1 MSSQRRCERGTNSQV
16 ALLLYKKRK
25 FSLRQNTDKEE
36 NAQDTKNELFSF
48 GIESEWVR
56 GYFQRIENKT
66 IGRLKSPKPKK
77 WKFGNSFL
85 RAHSR
90 AS

>member
-36 NAQDTKNELFSF
+36 NAQDTKNIFSVLELNQ
-48 GIESEWVR
+48 SE
-56 GYFQRIENKT
+56 
-66 IGRLKSPKPKK
+66 
-77 WKFGNSFL
+77 
-85 RAHSR
+85 
-90 AS
+90 